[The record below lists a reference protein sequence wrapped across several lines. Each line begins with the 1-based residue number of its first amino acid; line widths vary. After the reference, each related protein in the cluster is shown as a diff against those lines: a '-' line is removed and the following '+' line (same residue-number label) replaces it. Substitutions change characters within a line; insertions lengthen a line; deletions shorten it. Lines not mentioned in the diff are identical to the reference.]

1 MLFQLELLV
10 IDDLHDRCLLQ
21 LFHPVVPCCM
31 QCKAVQHQLGGV
43 ASTTKCKVYLK
54 QGCLLALAG
63 QLVLVL
69 CLNLVLVLD
78 QHALSNAT
86 VQAA

>member
-1 MLFQLELLV
+1 
-10 IDDLHDRCLLQ
+10 
-21 LFHPVVPCCM
+21 M
-31 QCKAVQHQLGGV
+31 QCKAVQHHFGGV

-54 QGCLLALAG
+54 QGCLLVLAG

-69 CLNLVLVLD
+69 YLDLVLVLVLLV
-78 QHALSNAT
+78 LSSAT